1 MFKKITNVF
10 YLFFFFIFFILIF
23 IFYFSE
29 QNIINT
35 NKFVSFNY
43 MNKDFENNLPIIKND
58 TKDIIEYTDG
68 VENFKNN
75 KKKYKFYDLLD
86 K

>member
-1 MFKKITNVF
+1 
-10 YLFFFFIFFILIF
+10 
-23 IFYFSE
+23 
-29 QNIINT
+29 
-35 NKFVSFNY
+35 